1 MRTPT
6 EAPARTPSGPTR
18 RHVLA
23 GGASVA
29 ALAALAGCGGV
40 AHGAPSGAAPTGPVD
55 LGSTGRIPV
64 GGGTIFATGPV
75 VVTQPDAGTF
85 KCFSAVCTH
94 QGCTVSE
101 VKDGTINCP
110 CHGSRYSI
118 TDGSVVQGPASEP
131 LPTRPIT
138 VADGTITLE

>member
-1 MRTPT
+1 MRSTVET
-6 EAPARTPSGPTR
+6 PARPSGPTR

-29 ALAALAGCGGV
+29 ALAALAAGCGAGGRRDP
-40 AHGAPSGAAPTGPVD
+40 AGTAPAGPVD
-55 LGSTGRIPV
+55 LGSTSGIPV

-75 VVTQPDAGTF
+75 VVTQPATGTF

-101 VKDGTINCP
+101 VKDGTIICP
-110 CHGSRYSI
+110 CHGSRYRI
-118 TDGSVVQGPASEP
+118 TDGGVVRGPATSP
-131 LPTRPIT
+131 LPRKAIT
-138 VADGTITLE
+138 VANGTITLV